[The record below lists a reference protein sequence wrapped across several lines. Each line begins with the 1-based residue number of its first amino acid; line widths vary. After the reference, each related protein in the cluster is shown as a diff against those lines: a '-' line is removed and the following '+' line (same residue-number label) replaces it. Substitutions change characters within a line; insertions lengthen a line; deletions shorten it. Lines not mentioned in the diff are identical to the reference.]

1 MVREP
6 EGGVKVMTH
15 QKRLPAPKHYPIK
28 RKQNT
33 YVSTIKGSRSS
44 ENAVPAVLVLRDILE
59 YADTE
64 KEAKEIVRNGDLI
77 RNGEPVRDI
86 KEGIGILDVV
96 EIPKT
101 EETYRV
107 IRKGKYLE
115 FIAVD
120 DSEKTVGKIVDKSVE
135 GDEYVYRLHNG
146 ENYRTKDEFN
156 TGSTLVFNGGV
167 KEIKLEEGAEVLV
180 IDGQHAGETAELS
193 GINKRGMN
201 SDTGTVE
208 EKGEEFETQ
217 LENLVAIEDLEVK

>member
-1 MVREP
+1 
-6 EGGVKVMTH
+6 MTH
-15 QKRLPAPKHYPIK
+15 QKRLPAPKHYPIQ

-64 KEAKEIVRNGDLI
+64 KEAKEIVRNGDLL
-77 RNGEPVRDI
+77 RNGDPIRDI

-96 EIPKT
+96 EIPVT
-101 EETYRV
+101 EEVYRV

-115 FIAVD
+115 FVD
-120 DSEKTVGKIVDKSVE
+120 VEDSDKVAGKVVGKSVE

-146 ENYRTKDEFN
+146 ENYRTKDEFS

-167 KEIKLEEGAEVLV
+167 EELSLEEGAEILV
-180 IDGQHAGETAELS
+180 IDGKHAGEKAELTEIS
-193 GINKRGMN
+193 NRGMN
-201 SDTGTVE
+201 ANVGVVKEGDN
-208 EKGEEFETQ
+208 EFETR
-217 LENLVAIEDLEVK
+217 LENLVAIGDLEVE

>member
-1 MVREP
+1 
-6 EGGVKVMTH
+6 MTH

-28 RKQNT
+28 RKHNT

-64 KEAKEIVRNGDLI
+64 KEAKEIVRNGDLL

-86 KEGIGILDVV
+86 KEGIGILDIVK
-96 EIPKT
+96 IPET

-115 FIAVD
+115 FVAVD
-120 DSEKTVGKIVDKSVE
+120 DGDKTAGKVANKDVE

-146 ENYRTKDEFN
+146 ENYRTKDEFE
-156 TGSTLVFNGGV
+156 TQSTLIFNGGGV
-167 KEIKLEEGAEVLV
+167 EEIQLEEGADVLV
-180 IDGQHAGETAELS
+180 IDGKHAGDVAELRE
-193 GINKRGMN
+193 INKRGMN
-201 SDTGTVE
+201 SNTGTVE
-208 EKGEEFETQ
+208 NGEEFETQ
-217 LENLVAIEDLEVK
+217 LENLVAIEDLEVD

>member
-1 MVREP
+1 
-6 EGGVKVMTH
+6 MTH

-64 KEAKEIVRNGDLI
+64 KEAKEIVRNGDLL
-77 RNGEPVRDI
+77 RNGEPIRDI

-96 EIPKT
+96 EIPET
-101 EETYRV
+101 EEVYRV

-115 FIAVD
+115 FVPVED
-120 DSEKTVGKIVDKSVE
+120 NEKVAGKVVGKSVE
-135 GDEYVYRLHNG
+135 GEDYVYRLHNG
-146 ENYRTKDEFN
+146 ENYRTKDEFS

-167 KEIKLEEGAEVLV
+167 EEIELEEEAEVLV
-180 IDGQHAGETAELS
+180 IDGKHAGETAELTE
-193 GINKRGMN
+193 INERGMN
-201 SDTGTVE
+201 SNVGTVE
-208 EKGEEFETQ
+208 ENGEEFETQ
-217 LENLVAIEDLEVK
+217 LENLVAIEDLEVE